1 MKSIKYTVISLIVLS
16 ICASCITTAENNEP
30 DILEIIYTV
39 ADKKGMRVISDLN
52 MSGGDWYGK
61 ISADSLVTK
70 TKKYVSA
77 YHEQYGQHPSFWGWY
92 LNNEINPIKVTE
104 TEKSVFWRK
113 VWKSIVDECHRV
125 RPGSMVT
132 ISPFFLL
139 DKDELR
145 GYEYLEPFEYEQWWS
160 ATLEE
165 TGIDILMLQ
174 DSGAEHL
181 SFYTLAERE
190 PFFAAFSRACE
201 SAGTKFWLN
210 VETGQADV
218 NDWSEALAMEKEK
231 HRPKKWRVFTE
242 INWLSQKLE
251 LASKYGESIVNW
263 GYYPLMNPTEEVV
276 GAYLNDVGGSPID
289 HKDRLEA
296 YESYKT
302 YYETVPNEIQPGRKT
317 RPVMQG
323 TLWYIPLNYSGL
335 SRKQLEKVIEQ
346 QIEQQQAIGFDLLW
360 LCNTPANMERALA
373 QQRTDGVQYS
383 QIK

>member
-1 MKSIKYTVISLIVLS
+1 MKRIGYTVISLVILS
-16 ICASCITTAENNEP
+16 TYTSCITTSENNEP
-30 DILEIIYTV
+30 DVLEIIYTV

-52 MSGGDWYGK
+52 LSGGDWYGK
-61 ISADSLVTK
+61 INADSLIEK
-70 TKKYVSA
+70 TQNYISA
-77 YHEQYGQHPSFWGWY
+77 YHERYGQHPSFWGWY

-104 TEKSVFWRK
+104 IEKSVFWRK

-145 GYEYLEPFEYEQWWS
+145 GYEYLEPSEYEQWWS
-160 ATLEE
+160 ATLKE

-181 SFYTLAERE
+181 SLYTLAERE

-231 HRPKKWRVFTE
+231 HRPEKWRVFTE
-242 INWLSQKLE
+242 INWLSQKLK
-251 LASKYGESIVNW
+251 LASKYGENIVNW

-289 HKDRLEA
+289 YKDRLDA
-296 YESYKT
+296 YESYKA
-302 YYETVPNEIQPGRKT
+302 YYKTVPNEIQPGHKT

-323 TLWYIPLNYSGL
+323 TLWYIPLNYAGL
-335 SRKQLEKVIEQ
+335 PRKELEKVIEQ
-346 QIEQQQAIGFDLLW
+346 QIAQQQAIGFDLLW
-360 LCNTPANMERALA
+360 LCNTPANMERAS
-373 QQRTDGVQYS
+373 VH
-383 QIK
+383 